1 MEDVKIYKTNDDSL
15 FKKFFPYVKAAS
27 TSRMGYRGN
36 QDVEYDEK
44 GNPRRGPKGR
54 EIKITPYNTVHSG
67 RDRNLVNETLCTYI
81 LFQASW

>member
-15 FKKFFPYVKAAS
+15 FKQFFPYVKAAS

-36 QDVEYDEK
+36 QDVEYDER

-54 EIKITPYNTVHSG
+54 EIKITPYNGVSVPLRG
-67 RDRNLVNETLCTYI
+67 FLFLTLMP
-81 LFQASW
+81 FVDMH

>member
-44 GNPRRGPKGR
+44 GNIAEEFQINK
-54 EIKITPYNTVHSG
+54 
-67 RDRNLVNETLCTYI
+67 ET
-81 LFQASW
+81 